1 MPLQQRW
8 TVGRVWLIT
17 PVLKT
22 GEGNTSGGSN
32 PSLSA
37 ISCSLIRKIPRSGTE
52 EMQLCYPPAPTEPKL
67 NREDDVHMIG
77 EYNRDVSKR
86 KALRKRRLADRIYIG
101 WHEDDDWQYYDNLHQ
116 YSKNKIHCSCPACQT
131 KTRNKGHRRY
141 RKGGYHRAIN
151 YKRQDLVR
159 MIEMD
164 QDIEETLGTKSHR
177 RVKEWI

>member
-1 MPLQQRW
+1 MM
-8 TVGRVWLIT
+8 G
-17 PVLKT
+17 
-22 GEGNTSGGSN
+22 
-32 PSLSA
+32 A
-37 ISCSLIRKIPRSGTE
+37 
-52 EMQLCYPPAPTEPKL
+52 
-67 NREDDVHMIG
+67 
-77 EYNRDVSKR
+77 YNRDVSRR
-86 KALRKRRLADRIYIG
+86 KALRKRTISRYDYYYRV
-101 WHEDDDWQYYDNLHQ
+101 EEKDYYDNLHQ
-116 YSKNKIHCSCPACQT
+116 YSKNKVHCSCPACQT

>member
-1 MPLQQRW
+1 M
-8 TVGRVWLIT
+8 
-17 PVLKT
+17 
-22 GEGNTSGGSN
+22 
-32 PSLSA
+32 
-37 ISCSLIRKIPRSGTE
+37 
-52 EMQLCYPPAPTEPKL
+52 M
-67 NREDDVHMIG
+67 G

-86 KALRKRRLADRIYIG
+86 KALRKRRISRYDYYYRV
-101 WHEDDDWQYYDNLHQ
+101 EEKDYYDNLHQ

-164 QDIEETLGTKSHR
+164 QDIEEALGTKSHR

>member
-1 MPLQQRW
+1 MM
-8 TVGRVWLIT
+8 G
-17 PVLKT
+17 
-22 GEGNTSGGSN
+22 
-32 PSLSA
+32 A
-37 ISCSLIRKIPRSGTE
+37 
-52 EMQLCYPPAPTEPKL
+52 
-67 NREDDVHMIG
+67 
-77 EYNRDVSKR
+77 YNRDVSRR
-86 KALRKRRLADRIYIG
+86 KALRKRRISRYDYYYRV
-101 WHEDDDWQYYDNLHQ
+101 EEKDYYDNLHQ
-116 YSKNKIHCSCPACQT
+116 YSKNKVHCSCPTCQT

>member
-1 MPLQQRW
+1 M
-8 TVGRVWLIT
+8 
-17 PVLKT
+17 
-22 GEGNTSGGSN
+22 
-32 PSLSA
+32 
-37 ISCSLIRKIPRSGTE
+37 
-52 EMQLCYPPAPTEPKL
+52 M
-67 NREDDVHMIG
+67 G

-86 KALRKRRLADRIYIG
+86 KALRKRRITGYYYWVRREGKD
-101 WHEDDDWQYYDNLHQ
+101 YYDNLHQ

-151 YKRQDLVR
+151 YKRQDLIR

>member
-1 MPLQQRW
+1 MM
-8 TVGRVWLIT
+8 G
-17 PVLKT
+17 
-22 GEGNTSGGSN
+22 
-32 PSLSA
+32 A
-37 ISCSLIRKIPRSGTE
+37 
-52 EMQLCYPPAPTEPKL
+52 
-67 NREDDVHMIG
+67 
-77 EYNRDVSKR
+77 YNRDVSRR
-86 KALRKRRLADRIYIG
+86 KALRKRRISRYDYYYRV
-101 WHEDDDWQYYDNLHQ
+101 EEKNYYDNLHQ